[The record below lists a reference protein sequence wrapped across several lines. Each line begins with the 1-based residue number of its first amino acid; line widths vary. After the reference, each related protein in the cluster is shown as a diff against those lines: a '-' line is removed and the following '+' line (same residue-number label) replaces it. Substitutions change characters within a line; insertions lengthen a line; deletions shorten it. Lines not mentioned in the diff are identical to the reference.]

1 MPRPRPYASRSWP
14 GKRRVHSPPPW
25 TYPYLGAFLIGL
37 SKAGFATGL
46 GMLTTPLVATAVPAR
61 QAIGL
66 ILPLLCFADLFTLSA
81 FWKKWDLKLIRVPLF
96 GALAG
101 IGLGMAV
108 VNRVSE
114 HMLRV
119 SIGATALILTA
130 LLIMR
135 NLWYPQ
141 KAWKPSLAAA
151 VLTGMFAGFASTLA
165 HGAGPI
171 MAIYFLAQKAD
182 KTAFVASNALFF
194 TILNLFKVPPYALS
208 GLITPE
214 TLLLDLRYLACIP
227 LGVAAGWAGNRLLPQ
242 KAFDWLVY
250 GLLML
255 TGAQLLLR

>member
-1 MPRPRPYASRSWP
+1 MHPLPAWS
-14 GKRRVHSPPPW
+14 
-25 TYPYLGAFLIGL
+25 YPYLGAFLIGL

-46 GMLTTPLVATAVPAR
+46 GMLTTPLVATAVPPR

-81 FWKKWDLKLIRVPLF
+81 FWKKWDVKLIRAPF
-96 GALAG
+96 WGALVG
-101 IGLGMAV
+101 IALGMAV
-108 VNRVSE
+108 VNQVSE
-114 HMLRV
+114 RMLRV

-141 KAWKPSLAAA
+141 RAWRPSLAASI
-151 VLTGMFAGFASTLA
+151 LTGTVAGFASTLA

-171 MAIYFLAQKAD
+171 MALFFLAQKAD
-182 KTAFVASNALFF
+182 KAAFVASNALFF
-194 TILNLFKVPPYALS
+194 TILNLFKVPPYVLS

-214 TLLLDLRYLACIP
+214 TLRLDLRYLACIP

-250 GLLML
+250 GLLL
-255 TGAQLLLR
+255 VTGAQLLLR